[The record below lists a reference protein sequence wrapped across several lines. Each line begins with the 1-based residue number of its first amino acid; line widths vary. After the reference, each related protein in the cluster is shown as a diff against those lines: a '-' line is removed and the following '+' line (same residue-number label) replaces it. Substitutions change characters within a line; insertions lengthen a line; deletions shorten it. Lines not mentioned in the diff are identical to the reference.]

1 MGWIVTLLMGGIVGW
16 LASKIMKTDAQMGI
30 IANIVVGAVGSVL
43 GFWVAGMF
51 DIAITSGLVR
61 FVIALLGAVVLL
73 WILRALGLFRPK
85 VTRVR

>member
-1 MGWIVTLLMGGIVGW
+1 
-16 LASKIMKTDAQMGI
+16 
-30 IANIVVGAVGSVL
+30 VL